1 MKAKYAKGYVY
12 PLKLNTENLED
23 LEKITEKMNC
33 SKADAVRDAIH
44 HYAEYLEGLEVVNL
58 RDIPEEEAKKEIQ
71 TYLRGKERVTADRIG
86 DDLRLDLDLVN
97 KILLDLWQE
106 GEVEPIE

>member
-12 PLKLNTENLED
+12 PLKLNAENLED

-33 SKADAVRDAIH
+33 TKADAVRDAIS
-44 HYAEYLEGLEVVNL
+44 HYAEYLEGLEVVDL

-86 DDLRLDLDLVN
+86 DDLRLGLDVVE